1 MVEEPMQQ
9 ARRAALRAC
18 AQGTRWRAR
27 PAFLIL
33 AAALALAAC
42 RREEVKH
49 FRVAKPAPQAGLAMP
64 AAAGATAPPGMGG
77 DVALPASPSGGDALA
92 WNLPKGWTQSR
103 SPGGMRYATLVP
115 PATPG
120 KLDVSVVVLPGPAG
134 GELANVN
141 RWRGQIG
148 LPPLDEAALGAQR
161 RAVKTRAGDVSLY
174 DFTSEGGKKTRV
186 VAGFTVARGNTWFV
200 KMTGDAD
207 AVATRRGEFVN
218 LLESLRLDS
227 AE

>member
-1 MVEEPMQQ
+1 MVDEPMQQ
-9 ARRAALRAC
+9 ERRAALRAC
-18 AQGTRWRAR
+18 AQEWSWPGR
-27 PAFLIL
+27 PALLVL

-49 FRVAKPAPQAGLAMP
+49 FRVAKSAPESGPAMP
-64 AAAGATAPPGMGG
+64 VAAGPTAPPGMGG
-77 DVALPASPSGGDALA
+77 DVAPPAAPSGADALT
-92 WNLPKGWTQSR
+92 WKLPKGWTQSR

-120 KLDVSVVVLPGPAG
+120 TLDVSVVVLPGPAG

-161 RAVKTRAGDVSLY
+161 KQVKTRAGDVSLY
-174 DFTSEGGKKTRV
+174 DFSSEGTKRTRV
-186 VAGFTVARGNTWFV
+186 VAGFTVSKGNTWFV
-200 KMTGDAD
+200 KMSGDAD

>member
-1 MVEEPMQQ
+1 MVDESMQQ

-18 AQGTRWRAR
+18 AQRVRWRAR
-27 PAFLIL
+27 PALLVL
-33 AAALALAAC
+33 AAALALSAC

-49 FRVAKPAPQAGLAMP
+49 FRVAKEAPGAGLAMP
-64 AAAGATAPPGMGG
+64 AAARGTAPPGMGG
-77 DVALPASPSGGDALA
+77 DVAPPASPSGGDALT
-92 WNLPKGWTQSR
+92 WKLPKGWTESR

-148 LPPLDEAALGAQR
+148 LAPLDEAALGAQR
-161 RAVKTRAGDVSLY
+161 KQVKTGAGDVSLY
-174 DFTSEGGKKTRV
+174 DFSSEGTKRTRV
-186 VAGFTVARGNTWFV
+186 VAGFTVAKGNTWFV

>member
-1 MVEEPMQQ
+1 MVDEPMQQ
-9 ARRAALRAC
+9 TRRTALREF
-18 AQGTRWRAR
+18 AQVRWRAR
-27 PAFLIL
+27 PALL
-33 AAALALAAC
+33 VLAAAALALASC
-42 RREEVKH
+42 RREEVQH
-49 FRVAKPAPQAGLAMP
+49 FRVAKEARGAGLAMP
-64 AAAGATAPPGMGG
+64 AAARTTAPPGMGG
-77 DVALPASPSGGDALA
+77 DVAPPASPSGGDALS
-92 WNLPKGWTQSR
+92 WKLPKGWTESR

-148 LPPLDEAALGAQR
+148 LPALDEVALGAQR
-161 RAVKTRAGDVSLY
+161 RSVKTGAGDVSLY

-186 VAGFTVARGNTWFV
+186 VAGFTVAKGNTWFV

>member
-1 MVEEPMQQ
+1 VF
-9 ARRAALRAC
+9 ARPGR
-18 AQGTRWRAR
+18 RAR
-27 PAFLIL
+27 PAH
-33 AAALALAAC
+33 LALAIAILAFTSC
-42 RREEVKH
+42 RRDEVKH
-49 FRVAKPAPQAGLAMP
+49 FRVAKSAPEVGPAMP
-64 AAAGATAPPGMGG
+64 VAAGPTAPPGMGG
-77 DVALPASPSGGDALA
+77 DVAPPASPSGADALT
-92 WNLPKGWTQSR
+92 WKLPKGWTQSR

-120 KLDVSVVVLPGPAG
+120 TLDVSVVVLPGPAG

-161 RAVKTRAGDVSLY
+161 KQVKTRAGDVSLY
-174 DFTSEGGKKTRV
+174 DFSSEGTKRTRV
-186 VAGFTVARGNTWFV
+186 VAGFTVSKGNTWFV
-200 KMTGDAD
+200 KMSGDAD